1 MRYELKNIGIWA
13 FIKIA
18 FFLNMVV
25 GFVFGLFYAVIT
37 IMVLAMAASM
47 PFMNM
52 QGVDP
57 EALNPGIIFVTM
69 PLMFSF
75 IGAVF
80 VTMFELIVLG
90 LYNLFSRLLGGLE
103 FKLEPIEP
111 VTAAQS
117 PAISAVLVAPPI
129 VPIAPVAPATPSV
142 AQTLKPSPPPPP
154 PPAPNATVTLPS
166 DVPVAQERP
175 AAPDFPAVEPKRA
188 DGNPDDISDKNNPPD
203 APGAPGAPKP

>member
-25 GFVFGLFYAVIT
+25 GFVFGLFYAVLT
-37 IMVLAMAASM
+37 IMVFALAASM

-52 QGVDP
+52 SGIDP
-57 EALNPGIIFVTM
+57 EALSPGILLVSF

-80 VTMFELIVLG
+80 VTMFELIVLV
-90 LYNLFSRLLGGLE
+90 LYNLFSRFLGGLE

-111 VTAAQS
+111 ATVVQNPTAVPAASVT
-117 PAISAVLVAPPI
+117 PPV
-129 VPIAPVAPATPSV
+129 VPIAPAAPVAPSV
-142 AQTLKPSPPPPP
+142 APILQPPPPP
-154 PPAPNATVTLPS
+154 PPVA
-166 DVPVAQERP
+166 PVAPDVP
-175 AAPDFPAVEPKRA
+175 AAPDFPAVEPKQA
-188 DGNPDDISDKNNPPD
+188 DGSPENAIDKNLPPNAPD
-203 APGAPGAPKP
+203 APETPDAPDVPKP